1 VAIKLILSIP
11 IWIPSIL
18 ERALIRLVQVLRR
31 VRYGYAFRRIALTQ
45 GKYAIVDPE
54 DFDRLNTYKWH
65 AKRVPGRFY
74 AGRTGPRHKGKPGPV
89 ILMHREILDV
99 GRGMVV
105 DHINHD
111 GLDNRKANLRPA
123 TLAQN
128 SRNRRKVKTAGH
140 YSKYKGLTWYKS
152 KQKWGAMIM
161 ANRKSK
167 FLGYFDDEVEAARA
181 YDVAA
186 RELHGEFAALNF
198 PDK

>member
-1 VAIKLILSIP
+1 ML
-11 IWIPSIL
+11 
-18 ERALIRLVQVLRR
+18 VLRR
-31 VRYGYAFRRIALTQ
+31 IWYGYAFRRIPLTQ

-54 DFDRLNTYKWH
+54 DFDWLNKYKWH
-65 AKRVPGRFY
+65 AKRVPAGFY
-74 AGRTGPRHKGKPGPV
+74 AGRAGPLRNGKSGKPIP
-89 ILMHREILDV
+89 MHRQLLKV

-111 GLDNRKANLRPA
+111 GLDNRRANLRPA

-152 KQKWGAMIM
+152 SKQWRAMIM
-161 ANRKSK
+161 TDGKSK
-167 FLGYFDDEVEAARA
+167 SLGYFDDEIEAARA
-181 YDVAA
+181 YDAAA

-198 PDK
+198 P